1 MRRTARALSVVV
13 LAGAA
18 FGGVVPVAF
27 ADPAAE
33 VSPGSAEPG
42 GSVTV
47 SVSCDPGGADAAAT
61 IEATSQAFD
70 EGTVLLQRVPGN
82 DGAAAGPAYRGTARV
97 ASAGDY
103 EDDSAWTVD
112 GTCPGAAGAQ
122 GKPWSA
128 TFDVTGGSGSSSG
141 GDGRQSC
148 TEPRVEP
155 RVEPCPS
162 TSAPVQ
168 RGVHAGTGG
177 AFTDSVPALVA
188 GGVLIAGALGGAVYR
203 VRRRSPRAQG

>member
-1 MRRTARALSVVV
+1 MRRTVRALSVAV
-13 LAGAA
+13 LAGAVVGV
-18 FGGVVPVAF
+18 GGSAAL

-33 VSPGSAEPG
+33 VSPGSVEPG
-42 GSVTV
+42 GSVTI
-47 SVSCDPGGADAAAT
+47 SVSCDPVTAAAPAT

-70 EGTVLLQRVPGN
+70 EGTVQLQRVPGN
-82 DGAAAGPAYRGTARV
+82 DGAVTGAAYRGTARMG
-97 ASAGDY
+97 SAGDY
-103 EDDSAWTVD
+103 GDDSAWTVD

-128 TFDVTGGSGSSSG
+128 TFDVAGGSGS
-141 GDGRQSC
+141 GDGGGGRQGC

-155 RVEPCPS
+155 CP
-162 TSAPVQ
+162 TPSAPVQ
-168 RGVHAGTGG
+168 QGVHAGAGG

-203 VRRRSPRAQG
+203 VRRRSPRAQS

>member
-1 MRRTARALSVVV
+1 MRRTVRALSVVV

-18 FGGVVPVAF
+18 LGGGVPVAL

-33 VSPGSAEPG
+33 LSPATVEAG

-47 SVSCDPGGADAAAT
+47 SVACDPVGADAPAT

-70 EGTVLLQRVPGN
+70 EGTVQLQRVAGN
-82 DGAAAGPAYRGTARV
+82 DDAAGGPAYRGAARV
-97 ASAGDY
+97 ATEGEY

-112 GTCPGAAGAQ
+112 GTCPAAAGAQ

-128 TFDVTGGSGSSSG
+128 TFDVTRG
-141 GDGRQSC
+141 GDAGHSC

-155 RVEPCPS
+155 CAS
-162 TSAPVQ
+162 ASAPVQ

-203 VRRRSPRAQG
+203 VRRRTPRAEA

>member
-1 MRRTARALSVVV
+1 MRRTVRALSVLVV
-13 LAGAA
+13 AGAA
-18 FGGVVPVAF
+18 FGGVVPVAV
-27 ADPAAE
+27 ADPAADL
-33 VSPGSAEPG
+33 SPASVEPG

-47 SVSCDPGGADAAAT
+47 SVSCDPVGADAPAT

-70 EGTVLLQRVPGN
+70 EESVQLQHVPGN
-82 DGAAAGPAYRGTARV
+82 DAAAGPAYRGTARI
-97 ASAGDY
+97 ASAGDAEDY
-103 EDDSAWTVD
+103 GDDSAWTVD
-112 GTCPGAAGAQ
+112 GTCPAAAGAQ

-128 TFDVTGGSGSSSG
+128 TFDVTDGGGTG
-141 GDGRQSC
+141 HGC

-155 RVEPCPS
+155 CAS

-203 VRRRSPRAQG
+203 VRRRTPRGEA

>member
-1 MRRTARALSVVV
+1 MRRTVRALSVVV

-18 FGGVVPVAF
+18 FGGVVPVAV

-33 VSPGSAEPG
+33 VSPASVEPE

-47 SVSCDPGGADAAAT
+47 SVSCDPVGGTAPAT
-61 IEATSQAFD
+61 IEATSQAFG
-70 EGTVLLQRVPGN
+70 EEAVQLQRVPGN
-82 DGAAAGPAYRGTARV
+82 DAAAGPAYRGTARI
-97 ASAGDY
+97 ASGEDY
-103 EDDSAWTVD
+103 GDDSAWTVD
-112 GTCPGAAGAQ
+112 GACPAEAGAQ
-122 GKPWSA
+122 GRPWSA
-128 TFDVTGGSGSSSG
+128 TFDVTDGGGTG
-141 GDGRQSC
+141 HGC

-155 RVEPCPS
+155 CAS

-203 VRRRSPRAQG
+203 VRRRTPRGEA

>member
-1 MRRTARALSVVV
+1 MRRTVRALSVVV
-13 LAGAA
+13 VAGAA

-27 ADPAAE
+27 AEPAAE
-33 VSPGSAEPG
+33 VSPATAEPG

-47 SVSCDPGGADAAAT
+47 SVSCEAVGGAAPAT
-61 IEATSQAFD
+61 IEAASQAFD
-70 EGTVLLQRVPGN
+70 EGAVQLQRVPGN
-82 DGAAAGPAYRGTARV
+82 DDAAAGAAYRGTARI

-103 EDDSAWTVD
+103 GDDSAWTVD
-112 GTCPGAAGAQ
+112 GTCPAAAGAQ

-128 TFDVTGGSGSSSG
+128 TFDVSGGSGG
-141 GDGRQSC
+141 GHSC

-155 RVEPCPS
+155 CAS

-203 VRRRSPRAQG
+203 VRRRAPRGEA